1 MEKSGAFMIR
11 SFACTAA
18 GARLV
23 PFELDPARGR
33 LIGVVEDVG
42 AGQGLVARKILE
54 GAHAGRPQDPLQFVF
69 DVENAFHTLAEAFPY
84 VIVGGDYGQ
93 IPLRMR
99 PESILEEVLR
109 TGKSALFQLH
119 SLPEAERA
127 AFIAR
132 FLTALLDLP
141 RASWRPIV
149 VFIDEAD
156 LYAPRGGSAAS
167 LMPIV
172 SLFTEGPSRG
182 ITCLLATAH
191 PAKLYEGVAERI
203 ETWFVGRVG
212 TSRDRRMVTSLLGF
226 AASAA
231 AVRGLAQLGPG
242 EVWARGVGISA
253 PTSDGAAGDALHL
266 RLEPTLTKPGAATG
280 LAPRFG
286 GGRKPQFGRA
296 TANAVIAGSI
306 LLGLIGAALVLRGGY
321 VLPSLV
327 LMLGGMFGLVVAH
340 IGSTIN
346 R

>member
-1 MEKSGAFMIR
+1 MTRPFARTTGAD
-11 SFACTAA
+11 
-18 GARLV
+18 ARPV
-23 PFELDPARGR
+23 SFELDPARGR
-33 LIGVVEDVG
+33 PIGVVEDVG
-42 AGQGLVARKILE
+42 AGQGIVARKILE
-54 GAHAGRPQDPLQFVF
+54 CAHAGRPQDPLQFVF
-69 DVENAFHTLAEAFPY
+69 DVENAFHTLAEAYPY
-84 VIVGGDYGQ
+84 VIVGGDYAQ

-109 TGKSALFQLH
+109 TGKSALFQIH
-119 SLPEAERA
+119 ALPEAERA

-141 RASWRPIV
+141 RAAWRPLV
-149 VFIDEAD
+149 VFIDEAH

-167 LMPIV
+167 LTPIV
-172 SLFTEGPSRG
+172 SLLTEGPSRG

-212 TSRDRRMVTSLLGF
+212 SSRDRRMAAALLGF
-226 AASAA
+226 AVNAA
-231 AVRGLAQLGPG
+231 QVRGLAQLGAG
-242 EVWARGVGISA
+242 EVWGRGPGLSA
-253 PTSDGAAGDALHL
+253 PASDGSAGDAVRL
-266 RLEPTLTKPGAATG
+266 RLEPTVTKPGAETG

-296 TANAVIAGSI
+296 TANVVIAGSI
-306 LLGLIGAALVLRGGY
+306 LLGLLGAALVLRGGY

-327 LMLGGMFGLVVAH
+327 LMLGGMLGLVVAH